1 MESATFGLGALA
13 WEYGLKPIVDSLKKE
28 YGETVK
34 IQLKNGLSKAFEKL
48 PFKKNELEIIEAEII
63 EADVSVL
70 EDKENFFKFIQENT
84 QIQELMNE
92 VRQREPNINV
102 VIEKSYNEI
111 LIDGNNNSISF

>member
-1 MESATFGLGALA
+1 MESATLGLGVLA
-13 WEYGLKPIVDSLKKE
+13 WEYGVKPVVDSLKKE

-34 IQLKNGLSKAFEKL
+34 IQLKSALSKAFHKL

-70 EDKENFFKFIQENT
+70 GDKEKFLEFIQENT

-92 VRQREPNINV
+92 VSQREPNINV

-111 LIDGNNNSISF
+111 LIDGNNNSITF